1 MSRNSHTME
10 DLELAKIRATEQ
22 ELLRLEKQSTANR
35 QRIAREQSERQSTMP
50 PLEEI
55 QVRTQ
60 RIQHELTVSRGEVA
74 NMLRTQNRSLL
85 LLLLLITATGTLV
98 WWGLKLMQGG

>member
-1 MSRNSHTME
+1 MSRTSRTME

-22 ELLRLEKQSTANR
+22 ELLKRERQSTANR

-85 LLLLLITATGTLV
+85 LLLLLVTATGTLI